1 MPNPTIAI
9 TIGDPAGIGPEIC
22 EKALANPEIKSLA
35 HYIVIG
41 DRNSIPPQLIGR
53 VSAAAGKASVEYV
66 EKAID
71 MALQGKVDAIVTCPI
86 SKEAIHKAGYKYQGH
101 TEILAKRTKTKN
113 YAMLFVAKPFWVMLV
128 TIHIPLKEVS
138 RQLKKSEVLRII
150 KLAQAT
156 LIKAGVKQPR
166 IGVAGL
172 NPHAGENGILGKE
185 EKTIIAPAVAAAKKA
200 GINVSGSISP
210 DVIFNQAKDGKFD
223 LVVAMYH
230 DQGLI
235 PLKLLAFGK
244 AVNVTAGLPFIRT
257 SVDHGTGFDIAGK
270 NLARPDSLI
279 EAIKVAIRFA
289 KNHHELLAN
298 D

>member
-185 EKTIIAPAVAAAKKA
+185 EITIIAPAVAAALTAA
-200 GINVSGSISP
+200 GRAV
-210 DVIFNQAKDGKFD
+210 
-223 LVVAMYH
+223 L
-230 DQGLI
+230 GLG
-235 PLKLLAFGK
+235 PRFVHGQLPAFHVGAVKLLDGGHRFFVIGHFHEAEAPGLAAELIGDDFSAGDR
-244 AVNVTAGLPFIRT
+244 AVRRKMRVQ
-257 SVDHGTGFDIAGK
+257 
-270 NLARPDSLI
+270 
-279 EAIKVAIRFA
+279 
-289 KNHHELLAN
+289 LLVIN
-298 D
+298 RERQTTYV

>member
-1 MPNPTIAI
+1 MKGNKPVIAV
-9 TIGDPAGIGPEIC
+9 TTGDPAGIGPEIC

-35 HYIVIG
+35 HYVVIG
-41 DRNSIPPQLIGR
+41 DRHLLPSRLIGR
-53 VSAAAGKASVEYV
+53 VSTAAGKASVEYV

-71 MALQGKVDAIVTCPI
+71 MALRGEVDAIVTCPI

-101 TEILAKRTKTKN
+101 TEILAARTKTKN

-128 TIHIPLKEVS
+128 TIHIPLKDVS
-138 RQLKKSEVLRII
+138 RSLKKSEVLRII
-150 KLAQAT
+150 KLAHAT
-156 LIKAGVKQPR
+156 LLKAGVKQPR

-185 EKTIIAPAVAAAKKA
+185 ETTIIAPAVAVAKKA
-200 GINVSGSISP
+200 GMNVTGPISP
-210 DVIFNQAKDGKFD
+210 DAIFNQAKDGKFD

-235 PLKLLAFGK
+235 PLKLLSFGK
-244 AVNVTAGLPFIRT
+244 AVNVTTGLPFIRT

-270 NLARPDSLI
+270 NRARPDSLI
-279 EAIKVAIRFA
+279 EAIKVAVQLV
-289 KNHHELLAN
+289 KNR
-298 D
+298 

>member
-1 MPNPTIAI
+1 MLKPRIAI
-9 TIGDPAGIGPEIC
+9 TMGDPAGIGPEIC
-22 EKALANPEIKSLA
+22 EKALAHPEIKSLA
-35 HYIVIG
+35 HYVVIG
-41 DRNSIPPQLIGR
+41 NRNSIPPHLIGR

-71 MALQGKVDAIVTCPI
+71 MALRGEIDAIVTCPI
-86 SKEAIHKAGYKYQGH
+86 SKEAIHKAGYRYQGH

-185 EKTIIAPAVAAAKKA
+185 EITIIAPAVAAAKKA
-200 GINVSGSISP
+200 GIDVTGPISP
-210 DVIFNQAKDGKFD
+210 DAIFNQAKDGKFD

-235 PLKLLAFGK
+235 PLKLLSFNK
-244 AVNVTAGLPFIRT
+244 SVNVTIGLPIIRT
-257 SVDHGTGFDIAGK
+257 SVDHGTGFNIAGK
-270 NLARPDSLI
+270 GMANEQSLI
-279 EAIKVAIRFA
+279 EAIKVAVHFA
-289 KNHHELLAN
+289 KNR
-298 D
+298 

>member
-1 MPNPTIAI
+1 MAKPRIAI

-22 EKALANPEIKSLA
+22 EKALAKPEIKSLA

-41 DRNSIPPQLIGR
+41 DRRIIPSRLVGQ
-53 VSAAAGKASVEYV
+53 VSATAGKASVEYV
-66 EKAID
+66 EKAIEL
-71 MALQGKVDAIVTCPI
+71 ALHGKVDAIVTCPI

-101 TEILAKRTKTKN
+101 TEILAARTKTKN

-128 TIHIPLKEVS
+128 TIHIPLKDVS
-138 RQLKKSEVLRII
+138 RSLKKSEVLRII
-150 KLAQAT
+150 KLAHAT
-156 LIKAGVKQPR
+156 LLKAGIKQPR

-185 EKTIIAPAVAAAKKA
+185 EIKIITPAVAVAKKA
-200 GINVSGSISP
+200 GINATGPISP
-210 DVIFNQAKDGKFD
+210 DAIFNQARDGKFD

-235 PLKLLAFGK
+235 PLKLLSFGK
-244 AVNVTAGLPFIRT
+244 AVNVTAGLPFVRT

-279 EAIKVAIRFA
+279 EAIKVAVQLVHR
-289 KNHHELLAN
+289 K
-298 D
+298 

>member
-1 MPNPTIAI
+1 MAKPFIAI

-22 EKALANPEIKSLA
+22 EKALLNPEIKSLA
-35 HYIVIG
+35 HYVVIG
-41 DRNSIPPQLIGR
+41 DRNSIPPRLIGR
-53 VSAAAGKASVEYV
+53 VSAAAGKASIEYV

-71 MALQGKVDAIVTCPI
+71 LASRGEVDAIVTCPI

-101 TEILAKRTKTKN
+101 TEILAKKTKSKN

-185 EKTIIAPAVAAAKKA
+185 ESTIIAPAVATAKKA
-200 GINVSGSISP
+200 GINVTGPISP
-210 DVIFNQAKDGKFD
+210 DAIFNQAKDGKFD

-235 PLKLLAFGK
+235 PIKLLAFGK
-244 AVNVTAGLPFIRT
+244 AVNVTAGLPFVRT

-270 NLARPDSLI
+270 GLANPGSLI
-279 EAIKVAIRFA
+279 QAIKVAVS
-289 KNHHELLAN
+289 LA
-298 D
+298 